1 MPGPGSR
8 SPRSGDNGG
17 VKPLDRRLLRHARS
31 TRGFLALSVLLGLG
45 TAGLIISQ
53 AVLLGDSIDGVFY
66 RGATLRTLAVPLA
79 LLAGVMVARAAVSW
93 GQEAAAAA
101 TSARVKSE
109 LRAALLA
116 RSVALG
122 PQWLSG
128 QRAGELATLAT
139 RGIDALD
146 GYFSRYLP
154 QLVLAFLVPVA
165 VLVQIVTLDWLSAL
179 TILLT
184 LPLIPIF
191 MVLIGL
197 QTRRVM
203 DRQWCLLGLLSS
215 HFLDVV
221 AGLPTLKVFGRA
233 KAQAETI
240 RTVTGQYRKATMK
253 TLRVAFLSSLAL
265 ELIATVAV
273 ALVAVS
279 VGLRLVDG
287 DLTLRTALI
296 VLILAPEAYLPLR
309 AVGAQFHASAEGLTA
324 AGRVFEVLETALPA
338 PGGAEPAPDLR
349 TAEIRLDGVVVRY
362 AGRGVPALDG
372 LDLTVAPGERIAMI
386 GPSGCGKS
394 TALSVLLG
402 FLPPSGGRVTVGGV
416 DLGGLDVESLRA
428 QITWV
433 PQRPYLFAG
442 TVADNIRIAR
452 ATATDDDVRCAARE
466 AGAEGFVDSLPNG
479 FGTRLGDG
487 GSGLSAGQRQRLAL
501 ARAFL
506 RDTPMLLLDE
516 PTANL
521 DGDTEVEVRTA
532 IRRLSR
538 NRTVLL
544 VAHRPALLELAD
556 RVVDVTEASHPAGQP
571 AEVPA

>member
-1 MPGPGSR
+1 M
-8 SPRSGDNGG
+8 
-17 VKPLDRRLLRHARS
+17 KPLDPRLLHHARS
-31 TRGFLALSVLLGLG
+31 TRGFLGLSVLLGVA

-53 AVLLGDSIDGVFY
+53 AILLGDSIDRVFS
-66 RGATLRTLAVPLA
+66 RGATLGDLSGALA
-79 LLAGVMVARAAVSW
+79 LLAVVVLARGAVAWA
-93 GQEAAAAA
+93 QEAAAAR

-109 LRAALLA
+109 LRSALLA
-116 RSVALG
+116 QSVALG

-128 QRAGELATLAT
+128 ERAGELATLAT

-154 QLVLAFLVPVA
+154 QLVLAVLVPAA
-165 VLVQIVTLDWLSAL
+165 VLAEVVILDWLSAL
-179 TILLT
+179 IIIIT
-184 LPLIPIF
+184 LPLIPVF
-191 MVLIGL
+191 MILIGL
-197 QTRRVM
+197 QTNRVM
-203 DRQWCLLGLLSS
+203 ERQWRTLGLLSS

-287 DLTLRTALI
+287 GLTLRTALI

-324 AGRVFEVLETALPA
+324 AERVFEVLATEPAA
-338 PGGAEPAPDLR
+338 PGGTLPAPDLR
-349 TAEIRLDGVVVRY
+349 EAEIRLEGVVVRY
-362 AGRGVPALDG
+362 PGREAPALDG
-372 LDLTVAPGERIAMI
+372 LGLVLRPGERVALV

-402 FLPPSGGRVTVGGV
+402 FLPPSSGQVTLGGV
-416 DLGGLDVESLRA
+416 DLADVDVESLRR
-428 QITWV
+428 QVTWV

-442 TVADNIRIAR
+442 TVAENIRVAR
-452 ATATDDDVRCAARE
+452 AGSTDDEVRAAAE
-466 AGAEGFVDSLPNG
+466 QAGALGFVDALPEG
-479 FGTRLGDG
+479 FGTLLGDG
-487 GSGLSAGQRQRLAL
+487 GAGLSAGQRQRLAL

-506 RDTPMLLLDE
+506 RDTSLLLLDE

-521 DGDTEVEVRTA
+521 DGDTEHEVRIA
-532 IRRLSR
+532 LARLAAG
-538 NRTVLL
+538 RTVVL
-544 VAHRPALLELAD
+544 VAHRPALLELVD
-556 RVVDVTEASHPAGQP
+556 RVVDVAGASSPRP
-571 AEVPA
+571 AEVLA